1 MNSETSESRVEGGQV
16 GSRASGGGG
25 LWGYQRGKGL
35 PGVW

>member
-25 LWGYQRGKGL
+25 LWGYLAEKGL
-35 PGVW
+35 PGVR